1 MRAAS
6 AVTEV
11 VICADDYA
19 MTPEI
24 SAGIVALAGQGRIS
38 ATSAMTLSPHWP
50 QWARQV
56 PALQQKID
64 VGLHLDWTSEFA
76 LQQGFGQPLG
86 PLMLRSLLRRLR
98 HEDVVGQIERQLD
111 LFEQHAGAA
120 PDHID
125 GHQHVHQFPVLREA
139 LVEVLTRRYAPGQ
152 RPWLRVARVAC
163 RPWELKARI
172 INAMGARALRGLAER
187 QGLPHSEHLSGVY
200 DFMGDTERYRRQLQ
214 VWLGQLAPAT
224 VLMCHPAQGANP
236 EAPFPHARIREQD
249 VLSDPALDAVFK
261 AQGVRIVRGRQLF
274 ARPATRS
281 NSTDEH
287 HP

>member
-1 MRAAS
+1 LQPGQ

-24 SAGIVALAGQGRIS
+24 SAGIITLAHQGRIS

-50 QWARQV
+50 EWAGQV
-56 PALQQKID
+56 SALQQAID
-64 VGLHLDWTSEFA
+64 VGLHLDWTSDFA

-98 HEDVVGQIERQLD
+98 RQDVADQIERQLD
-111 LFEQHAGAA
+111 LFEQHANAA

-152 RPWLRVARVAC
+152 RPWLRVAHVDC
-163 RPWELKARI
+163 KPWDLKAQV
-172 INAMGARALRGLAER
+172 INAMGAGALRALAE
-187 QGLPHSEHLSGVY
+187 QHGIPHSEHLTGVY
-200 DFMGDTERYRRQLQ
+200 DFQGDTARYRQQLHH
-214 VWLGQLAPAT
+214 WLGQLPPAA
-224 VLMCHPAQGANP
+224 VLMCHPAQGVNP
-236 EAPFPHARIREQD
+236 EAPFPHARLREQE
-249 VLSDPALDAVFK
+249 VFSHPALEALLNE
-261 AQGVRIVRGRQLF
+261 QRIRIVRGSRLF
-274 ARPATRS
+274 ARPARPLTS
-281 NSTDEH
+281 
-287 HP
+287 PA